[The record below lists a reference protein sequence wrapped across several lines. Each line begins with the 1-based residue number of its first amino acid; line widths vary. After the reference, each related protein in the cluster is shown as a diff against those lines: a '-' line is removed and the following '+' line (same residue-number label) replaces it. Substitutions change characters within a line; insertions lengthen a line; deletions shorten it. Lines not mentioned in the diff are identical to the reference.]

1 MRKLIVLLLLSA
13 FLGSHFIRKTHTKS
27 YIIATATPGGTY
39 YPVGVAIGALV
50 TIKLHP
56 GYQISAT
63 AITSAGSGE
72 NIHMLNTK
80 EADFAILQALFGA
93 TAYRGERN
101 YQGKPVRD
109 IRSITVL
116 WENVEHF
123 VLLKRYA
130 KTGNIEDLH
139 GLHKSYSIGKRGSG
153 TEGSGE
159 VILSALGINVEED
172 ISMEYLG
179 YNASVQSIIDGR
191 IAGAN
196 MPAGIPASAVTQ
208 LFAQLGKKR
217 ITILQLSDSQL
228 EKIRTVYPIWTRY
241 TIPSNSYPGQNHEV
255 HTIAQS
261 NFLACRA
268 DMSEE
273 YVYLVTKTIYE
284 NLPYLRNIHQSIQAM
299 DLKKSISGLPIPL
312 HPGAVKYYREC
323 GLSVP
328 DELLLERN
336 VR

>member
-1 MRKLIVLLLLSA
+1 MRKLIILMLLIA
-13 FLGSHFIRKTHTKS
+13 FLGSHYIHKTHTKS

-39 YPVGVAIGALV
+39 YPVGVAIGALI

-56 GYQISAT
+56 NYQISAT

-123 VLLKRYA
+123 VLLKKYA
-130 KTGNIEDLH
+130 KTGNVEDLH
-139 GLHKSYSIGKRGSG
+139 GLHKNFSIGKRGSG

-159 VILSALGINVEED
+159 VILGALGIDVDED
-172 ISMEYLG
+172 ISTEYLG
-179 YNASVQSIIDGR
+179 YNASVQSMIDGR

-217 ITILQLSDSQL
+217 INILQFTDSQL
-228 EKIRTVYPIWTRY
+228 EKIRTVYPIWTRF
-241 TIPSNSYPGQNHEV
+241 TIPSNSYPGQEYDV
-255 HTIAQS
+255 ETIAQP

-268 DMSEE
+268 DLPDET
-273 YVYLVTKTIYE
+273 VYLVTKTIYE
-284 NLPYLRNIHQSIQAM
+284 NLPYLRNIHQATQTLE
-299 DLKKSISGLPIPL
+299 LKKALSGLPIPL
-312 HPGAVKYYREC
+312 HPGAVRYYQER
-323 GLSVP
+323 GLSIP
-328 DELLLERN
+328 DKLLLERGA
-336 VR
+336 R